1 MNTQPV
7 VENAPVWRGL
17 AIAIAMS
24 GVLAVATGCASWR
37 SDDIG
42 DEQWTEVEPDDE
54 GIFAYDGD
62 DLIRLDGDAEWEQ
75 ETWEDRANLP
85 GSSEFIFRD
94 PALAETSSDAVE
106 LRKVAWVRSTI
117 TGGGQITPVSGNQW
131 LSAPV
136 PSLVVPLEYAERSE
150 SDPELI
156 RVRARQPLEPGLYA
170 LHAQTP
176 EGPRNAR
183 FGVAWPE
190 TDKEAYAAS
199 VCVDRY
205 AGEETA
211 YRLCQEQNLAASE
224 DELQIYLV
232 KPETQDSGSGRS
244 MVISGVIL
252 NNSSRPQS
260 VPLLAAEL
268 RDPEGRALTRW
279 RFKAD
284 STELEPGQSTSFRTE
299 VDRAPDEVHSV
310 NVNFASTQATN

>member
-1 MNTQPV
+1 MSTQTT
-7 VENAPVWRGL
+7 EHAPVWRGL
-17 AIAIAMS
+17 AIAIAMI

-42 DEQWTEVEPDDE
+42 DAEWTDVEPDDD
-54 GIFAYDGD
+54 GIYAYDGD

-75 ETWEDRANLP
+75 ETWEDRSNLP
-85 GSSEFIFRD
+85 GSSEFIIRD
-94 PALAETSSDAVE
+94 PALAESSSEAVE

-117 TGGGQITPVSGNQW
+117 TDGGQITPVAGNQW
-131 LSAPV
+131 QSAPV
-136 PSLVVPLEYAERSE
+136 PALVEPLEYAERSE
-150 SDPELI
+150 SDSDLI
-156 RVRARQPLEPGLYA
+156 RIRARQPLEPGLYA
-170 LHAQTP
+170 IHAQTP

-190 TDKEAYAAS
+190 TDKEAYAAT

-211 YRLCQEQNLAASE
+211 YRLCEEQNLAASG

-232 KPETQDSGSGRS
+232 KPETRDLGPIRS

-252 NNSSRPQS
+252 NNSSRSQS
-260 VPLLAAEL
+260 IPLLAAEL
-268 RDPEGRALTRW
+268 RDAEGRALTRW

-284 STELEPGQSTSFRTE
+284 SAELEPGQSTSFRTE
-299 VDRAPDEVHSV
+299 VDEAPEQVHSV
-310 NVNFASTQATN
+310 NVNFASTEASN

>member
-1 MNTQPV
+1 MNTQPA
-7 VENAPVWRGL
+7 ENAPVWRAL

-24 GVLAVATGCASWR
+24 GVLAVATGCASWQ

-42 DEQWTEVEPDDE
+42 DEDWTEIEPDDD
-54 GIFAYDGD
+54 GLYAYDGE

-75 ETWEDRANLP
+75 ETWEDRSNLH
-85 GSSEFIFRD
+85 GSSELIIRD
-94 PALAETSSDAVE
+94 PALAESSGDAVE

-117 TGGGQITPVSGNQW
+117 TDGGQITPVTGNQW
-131 LSAPV
+131 QSAPV
-136 PSLVVPLEYAERSE
+136 PALVVPVEYAERSE

-156 RVRARQPLEPGLYA
+156 RLRAQQPLEPGLYS
-170 LHAQTP
+170 LHVQTP

-205 AGEETA
+205 AGEESA
-211 YRLCQEQNLAASE
+211 YRLCEEQNLAASE
-224 DELQIYLV
+224 NKLQIYLV
-232 KPETQDSGSGRS
+232 KPETRKRGPIRS

-284 STELEPGQSTSFRTE
+284 SAELEPGQSTSFRTE
-299 VDRAPDEVHSV
+299 VDDAPQQVHSV
-310 NVNFASTQATN
+310 NVNFASTEASN